1 MSLLLSESG
10 WYPEFSRVDE
20 AATRNDTKTELVE
33 GTHHPLMLGNTH
45 PLAAW
50 LSLSLSLLS
59 PNTTST
65 PTMEKHLGLSHRSEN
80 N

>member
-1 MSLLLSESG
+1 MNRLLSESG

-50 LSLSLSLLS
+50 LSLSLSPLPQHHIYTNHGKTLW
-59 PNTTST
+59 TLTS
-65 PTMEKHLGLSHRSEN
+65 
-80 N
+80 

>member
-1 MSLLLSESG
+1 MNLLLSESG

-45 PLAAW
+45 LLPG
-50 LSLSLSLLS
+50 SLSLLS
-59 PNTTST
+59 PNTTCT
-65 PTMEKHLGLSHRSEN
+65 PTMEKHLGLSHRSEDD
-80 N
+80 